1 MSLPV
6 EKEVRETL
14 EPFNK
19 RIRKVLDKA
28 FKDFLAKRGAGNMY
42 KRTDS
47 ADVFDSVI
55 RAAIAEFTSKPG
67 VVVFS
72 DRLDG
77 ALPVRRQGAG
87 AVQEGGPPRQGAV
100 QHPDRRQ
107 RQLPG
112 SRHPVRGRADRP

>member
-6 EKEVRETL
+6 EKQVRETL
-14 EPFNK
+14 EPYNG

-28 FKDFLAKRGAGNMY
+28 FKDFIKKGAANLY

-47 ADVFDSVI
+47 ADVFDGVI
-55 RAAIAEFTSKPG
+55 RAAIQLSGRGRLP
-67 VVVFS
+67 

-77 ALPVRRQGAG
+77 ALPVRGQGAG
-87 AVQEGGPPRQGAV
+87 ALQEGEPQGARV
-100 QHPDRRQ
+100 EHPDRRQ

-112 SRHPVRGRADRP
+112 SGNPVHGRAAGHE